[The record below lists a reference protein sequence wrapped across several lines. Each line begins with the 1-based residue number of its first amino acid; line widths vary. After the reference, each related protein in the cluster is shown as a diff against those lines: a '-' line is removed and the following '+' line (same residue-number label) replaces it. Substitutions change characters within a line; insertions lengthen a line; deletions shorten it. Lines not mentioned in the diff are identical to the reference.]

1 MKEELAKR
9 QGIDPTKE
17 IRLSFGGS
25 SDLAD
30 NALVADHVQN
40 GNTMT
45 MNIRVRG
52 GIVETYL

>member
-1 MKEELAKR
+1 MKEEIAKR

-17 IRLSFGGS
+17 IRLSFGGP
-25 SDLAD
+25 DLAD

-40 GNTMT
+40 GNTLT